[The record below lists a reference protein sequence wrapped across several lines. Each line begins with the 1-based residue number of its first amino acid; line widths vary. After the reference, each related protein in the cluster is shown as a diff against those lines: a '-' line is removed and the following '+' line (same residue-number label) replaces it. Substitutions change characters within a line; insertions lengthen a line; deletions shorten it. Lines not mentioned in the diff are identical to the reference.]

1 MKVSVWGSSQLK
13 AQGRE
18 VIRLVGL
25 WKREIGNGND
35 ERRGENVHREH
46 NDDGQT
52 MEGGWD

>member
-1 MKVSVWGSSQLK
+1 MKVGVWGSSQLK

-46 NDDGQT
+46 NDDGRT